1 MKKTILTILLS
12 LLLLV
17 PVFAEETSTTTGREE
32 ITLKLNLA
40 FEPEYYFGVT
50 SNPLTGNETSLSSF
64 TNEIELQRSDDDKL
78 VLKDSSDTFYFSYVF
93 KEFENVQMTL
103 KLNGDLIT
111 DGGDN
116 ETKKIAYSV
125 DFTDP
130 ITVDSGNLT
139 KIESS
144 DNSEHVLCKYNATDK
159 IGKIERGSI
168 SFKIAPTNTNIEG
181 KVKGEYSTTLTL
193 AIKSFS

>member
-1 MKKTILTILLS
+1 MKKTILTILLA

-17 PVFAEETSTTTGREE
+17 PVFAEEASTTAGREE

-40 FEPEYYFGVT
+40 FEPKYYFGVT
-50 SNPLTGNETSLSSF
+50 SHPLTGNETSLSSF
-64 TNEIELQRSDDDKL
+64 TDKIELQRSDDDKL
-78 VLKDSSDTFYFSYVF
+78 FLKESSDTFYFSYVF
-93 KEFENVQMTL
+93 EEYENVQMTL
-103 KLNGDLIT
+103 KLDGDLIT
-111 DGGDN
+111 DGGDD

-125 DFTDP
+125 DFTNP

-139 KIESS
+139 TIESS
-144 DNSEHVLCKYNATDK
+144 DNSEHVLCKYTATDK

-168 SFKIAPTNTNIEG
+168 SFTIKPTDTNIKG

-193 AIKSFS
+193 AIESFS